1 MSATTTPDAD
11 PRAPWERFAW
21 VMGAIW
27 LPFLAFPLVAAV
39 RSDHHVLA
47 RAAAV
52 AAIAAFAVLYAYAFS
67 AVTRYEDWHDAGRFG
82 LRALGVLVALTVV
95 VALVV
100 GVTATGMTT
109 FLLAFSMFS
118 QPLARSY
125 LLALGWVL
133 VSAAVVAAAGGET
146 SFFVVIN
153 VGVAVLTGI
162 VRWIDHQQGGHDRL
176 RRELAV
182 VAERER
188 VARDVHD
195 VIGHSLTVVTVKAE
209 LAERLVDA
217 DPAAAKAELAQ
228 IRSLTREALA
238 EIRATV
244 AGLRVARLGDELAA
258 ARSALAGAGI
268 AADVP
273 ADPNAVDPQHRLVLA
288 WVLREAVTNVVR
300 HSGARTCTVRLGRDR
315 LEVVDDGVGIDGAAE
330 STGLRG
336 LRERVAAAGGT
347 VTIGPADG
355 GRDRPGAGPDR
366 PGTRVEVRL

>member
-11 PRAPWERFAW
+11 PAPL
-21 VMGAIW
+21 GAVRLGDGRHLAA
-27 LPFLAFPLVAAV
+27 LPRLPLVAAV

-188 VARDVHD
+188 
-195 VIGHSLTVVTVKAE
+195 
-209 LAERLVDA
+209 
-217 DPAAAKAELAQ
+217 
-228 IRSLTREALA
+228 
-238 EIRATV
+238 
-244 AGLRVARLGDELAA
+244 
-258 ARSALAGAGI
+258 
-268 AADVP
+268 
-273 ADPNAVDPQHRLVLA
+273 
-288 WVLREAVTNVVR
+288 W
-300 HSGARTCTVRLGRDR
+300 
-315 LEVVDDGVGIDGAAE
+315 
-330 STGLRG
+330 
-336 LRERVAAAGGT
+336 
-347 VTIGPADG
+347 
-355 GRDRPGAGPDR
+355 
-366 PGTRVEVRL
+366 PGTSTTSSATA

>member
-1 MSATTTPDAD
+1 M
-11 PRAPWERFAW
+11 
-21 VMGAIW
+21 
-27 LPFLAFPLVAAV
+27 
-39 RSDHHVLA
+39 
-47 RAAAV
+47 
-52 AAIAAFAVLYAYAFS
+52 
-67 AVTRYEDWHDAGRFG
+67 
-82 LRALGVLVALTVV
+82 
-95 VALVV
+95 
-100 GVTATGMTT
+100 
-109 FLLAFSMFS
+109 
-118 QPLARSY
+118 
-125 LLALGWVL
+125 
-133 VSAAVVAAAGGET
+133 
-146 SFFVVIN
+146 
-153 VGVAVLTGI
+153 
-162 VRWIDHQQGGHDRL
+162 
-176 RRELAV
+176 
-182 VAERER
+182 
-188 VARDVHD
+188 ARDVHD

-217 DPAAAKAELAQ
+217 DPAAAKAEPGADPLAHPGGPGGDP
-228 IRSLTREALA
+228 RHRR
-238 EIRATV
+238 RA
-244 AGLRVARLGDELAA
+244 ARRPPRRRLAA